1 MIKILILHGPNTNL
15 LGVWGAKYKKNVT
28 LDKVNRE
35 IRKYIR
41 EKEIDIKIIQ
51 SNNEDKAVSY
61 IQKNRKKIDGLI
73 ITPGPWQQSGYII
86 CDLLDLLQIPFIT
99 ISYKKN
105 EKINLLNGIENL
117 NNEDIYSSFTNAI
130 DKMLEIQTNAKK

>member
-1 MIKILILHGPNTNL
+1 MKLLIIHGPNLNL
-15 LGVWGAKYKKNVT
+15 LGLWSSKKGESVT
-28 LDKVNRE
+28 LDKLNKH
-35 IRKYIR
+35 IRCYIR
-41 EKEIDIKIIQ
+41 NKNINVKIIQ
-51 SNNEDKAVSY
+51 TNKEDKAVSY